1 MGFALAG
8 CGGCAV
14 GRLGMSVIVGAMGML
29 MLGSVG
35 LQIELAE

>member
-1 MGFALAG
+1 MEIGNVYSIGGVSALK
-8 CGGCAV
+8 
-14 GRLGMSVIVGAMGML
+14 ML